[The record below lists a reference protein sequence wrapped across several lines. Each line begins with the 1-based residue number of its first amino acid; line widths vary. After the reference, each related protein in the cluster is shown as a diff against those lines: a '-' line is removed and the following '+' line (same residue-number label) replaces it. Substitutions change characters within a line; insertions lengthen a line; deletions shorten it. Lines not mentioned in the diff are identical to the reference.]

1 MYRIPLTKNL
11 NILIMFINTIS
22 GDESDCYFSQ
32 TKLLQDYIKVA
43 VQVEIFYFEFLQENS
58 TTYSSDQ
65 KMKKI
70 DFWTRATP

>member
-32 TKLLQDYIKVA
+32 TKLLHDYIKVA